1 MKNKVFALVL
11 GTLFFSLGACKE
23 GKAKIEATPQT
34 LDLGEIQTGK
44 MKSGVFIVKNSGNAD
59 LEIKHIEGS
68 CSCTKLSIS
77 RKKIKPNQTA
87 KVRFSLHAINATG
100 KVTHRILLRNNS
112 QKEFYFLKIKAI
124 ILTD

>member
-1 MKNKVFALVL
+1 MKNKAIIFSLLA
-11 GTLFFSLGACKE
+11 LFFSVAACKE
-23 GKAKIEATPQT
+23 GKAKIEASPQI
-34 LDLGEIQTGK
+34 LDLGEIQNGK
-44 MKSGVFIVKNSGNAD
+44 MKSGVFIIKNTGNAD
-59 LEIKHIEGS
+59 LLIKHIEGS

-112 QKEFYFLKIKAI
+112 QKEFYFLKIKAT